1 VRSGTPEDRSTEDVL
16 AALGK
21 SEAQLAP
28 IIENLTEGVIA
39 STLEGD
45 VLLWNPAAIAM
56 HGFGSL
62 EECRGMLPEFDKVF
76 ELSTPAGVKVALADW
91 PISRVLAGYQLRD
104 VEMLVHRVEPSWTRR
119 FSYSG
124 GLVRDSDGNPLMAV
138 ITVRD
143 VTEAR
148 ERAQRLE
155 DALAEKDR
163 LVAELSAALQ
173 NVRTLSALLPVCSW
187 CGKIRN
193 DEGEYERM
201 ETYIQ
206 RSVGTEF
213 THGMCPD
220 CAAVHFG
227 PEH

>member
-1 VRSGTPEDRSTEDVL
+1 MGSGTPHDRPGEDVV

-21 SEAQLAP
+21 SEAQLAT

-56 HGFGSL
+56 HGFASL
-62 EECRGMLPEFDKVF
+62 EECRRMLPEFDTVF
-76 ELSTPAGVKVALADW
+76 DLSTPQGVKVDLADW
-91 PISRVLAGYQLRD
+91 PLSRVLRGEQLRE
-104 VEMLVHRVEPSWTRR
+104 VEMLVHRTQPGWTRR

-143 VTEAR
+143 VTEVR
-148 ERAQRLE
+148 EREQRLQ
-155 DALAEKDR
+155 DALAQKDR

-201 ETYIQ
+201 ESYIQ

-213 THGMCPD
+213 THGLCPD
-220 CAAVHFG
+220 CLAQHFG
-227 PEH
+227 TEH

>member
-1 VRSGTPEDRSTEDVL
+1 
-16 AALGK
+16 
-21 SEAQLAP
+21 
-28 IIENLTEGVIA
+28 
-39 STLEGD
+39 
-45 VLLWNPAAIAM
+45 
-56 HGFGSL
+56 
-62 EECRGMLPEFDKVF
+62 
-76 ELSTPAGVKVALADW
+76 
-91 PISRVLAGYQLRD
+91 
-104 VEMLVHRVEPSWTRR
+104 
-119 FSYSG
+119 
-124 GLVRDSDGNPLMAV
+124 MAV

-148 ERAQRLE
+148 ERAQRLQ

-163 LVAELSAALQ
+163 LVTELSVALQ

-220 CAAVHFG
+220 CCAALRYVG
-227 PEH
+227 LLRRGGRLSLLRLAVVSADTC

>member
-1 VRSGTPEDRSTEDVL
+1 MGGTPEDRATQDAL
-16 AALGK
+16 AALSK
-21 SEAQLAP
+21 SEAEMAT
-28 IIENLTEGVIA
+28 IIENLAEGVIA

-56 HGFGSL
+56 HGFANL
-62 EECRGMLPEFDKVF
+62 DECRRMLPEFDTVF
-76 ELSTPAGVKVALADW
+76 DLSTTDGIALQLADW
-91 PISRVLAGYQLRD
+91 PISRVLRGDQLRG
-104 VEMLVHRVEPSWTRR
+104 VEMLVHRAEQGWTRR

-124 GLVRDSDGNPLMAV
+124 GLVRNSDGNPLMAV

-148 ERAQRLE
+148 VRAQRLQ
-155 DALAEKDR
+155 DALTEKDR
-163 LVAELSAALQ
+163 LVTELSAALQ

-227 PEH
+227 S

>member
-1 VRSGTPEDRSTEDVL
+1 MGSGTPADRAAEDAL
-16 AALGK
+16 AALRN
-21 SEAQLAP
+21 SEAQLGT
-28 IIENLTEGVIA
+28 IIQNLTEGVIA
-39 STLEGD
+39 STLDGD

-62 EECRGMLPEFDKVF
+62 EECRGMLPEFDSVF
-76 ELSTPAGVKVALADW
+76 ELSTPAGVKVELADW
-91 PISRVLAGYQLRD
+91 PLSRVLTGESLRG
-104 VEMLVHRVEPSWTRR
+104 VEMLVHRFDPGWTRR

-124 GLVRDSDGNPLMAV
+124 DLVRDSDGNPLMAV

-148 ERAQRLE
+148 ERAQRLQ

-163 LVAELSAALQ
+163 LVTELSAALQ

-193 DEGEYERM
+193 DEGGYERM

-227 PEH
+227 S